1 MSVSDRSSLESAAS
15 RRIPLEDFFRKPERT
30 RVSLSPEGTKV
41 AFLAPFERRLNVHVQ
56 SLADGEVRRVTHA
69 TERDIAGFLWVNE
82 DRILFGQDQG
92 GDENY
97 RLYSVGA
104 DGEGQLDLTPFDDV
118 QCQIVDELEA
128 NPNEILFQMN
138 HRDPEHFDVYRLDVT
153 TGEMTMVAEN
163 PGNVQSWVTDHDGT
177 LRVATTTDG
186 VNSTLLYRRTEEEE
200 FREVASYDFRE
211 SASPLEFSFDDPEE
225 LIVASSVGRDRSVIC
240 RFDLRTGE
248 EGEVLYEHPRV
259 DVNHILVSRV
269 RRKIT
274 GVAYD
279 DDRPG
284 WHFFDEE
291 RRRHQEIV
299 DAALPDTVNQFIS
312 WTRDE
317 TKYVIGSVSDRSRAV
332 YHVFDAASGELT
344 PLFASA
350 PWLSPGDLCPMEP
363 VSFESRDGLTIRGYL
378 TRPLGQSSSKPAPL
392 VLLVHGGPWWR
403 DTWGFQP
410 EVQFLANRGYAVL
423 QVNYRGSTGYGR
435 AFWSAS
441 FGQWGLAM
449 QDDLTDGVRWAI
461 DTGVADPERVA
472 IYGGS
477 YGGYAA
483 LSGLCKTPDLFRCGV
498 SFVGV
503 SNLFTWIKAFPPYWR
518 PLLEMVYEM
527 VGHPERDEE
536 RFRATSP
543 YFNADRIRVP
553 LFVAQGANDPR
564 VRKEESDQIVEALE
578 SRGVPVSYLVKENE
592 GHGFMNEEN
601 QFEFYHAME
610 AFLGEHLK

>member
-1 MSVSDRSSLESAAS
+1 MSDSPHL
-15 RRIPLEDFFRKPERT
+15 PLEDFFRKAERT
-30 RVSLSPEGTKV
+30 RVAISPQGTRV
-41 AFLAPFERRLNVHVQ
+41 AFLAPYERRLNVHVQ
-56 SLADGEVRRVTHA
+56 DLASGSVTRVTHA
-69 TERDIAGFLWVNE
+69 TERDIAGFLWANE
-82 DRILFGQDQG
+82 DRVLFAQDQG

-104 DGEGQLDLTPFDDV
+104 DGEGTLDLTPFENV

-128 NPNEILFQMN
+128 SPNEILFQMN
-138 HRDPEHFDVYRLDVT
+138 DRDPEHFDVYRLDVT
-153 TGEMTMVAEN
+153 TGEMTMVAAN
-163 PGNVQSWVTDHDGT
+163 PGNVQSWVTDHDGN
-177 LRVATTTDG
+177 LRVAVTTDG
-186 VNSTLLYRRTEEEE
+186 VNSALLYRQTEENE
-200 FREVASYDFRE
+200 FREVARYDFRE
-211 SASPLEFSFDDPEE
+211 SASPLDFSFDDPEE

-240 RFDLRTGE
+240 RLDLRTGE

-259 DVNHILVSRV
+259 DVSQILVSRV

-274 GVAYD
+274 GVAFE

-284 WHFFDEE
+284 WHFFDDE
-291 RRRHQEIV
+291 RRRLQETV
-299 DAALPDTVNQFIS
+299 DAALPGTVNQFIS

-317 TKYVIGSVSDRSRAV
+317 TKYVIGSTSDRSRAV
-332 YHVFDAASGELT
+332 YHVFDTVSGRLT
-344 PLFASA
+344 QLFTSA
-350 PWLSPGDLCPMEP
+350 PWLDPEALRPMEP
-363 VSFESRDGLTIRGYL
+363 IHFQSRDGLTVHGYL
-378 TRPLGQSSSKPAPL
+378 TRPRGHDDQSGPAPL

-449 QDDLTDGVRWAI
+449 QDDLTDAVEWAI
-461 DTGVADPERVA
+461 ASGIADRDRVA

-483 LSGLCKTPDLFRCGV
+483 LSGLCKTPELYRCGV

-503 SNLFTWIKAFPPYWR
+503 SNLFTWIDAFPPYWR
-518 PLLEMVYEM
+518 PFLEMVHEM
-527 VGHPERDEE
+527 VGHPERDEA

-543 YFNADRIRVP
+543 FFNADKIRVP

-564 VRKEESDQIVEALE
+564 VRKEESDQIVQALE
-578 SRGVPVSYLVKENE
+578 SRGVPVSYLVKDNE

-610 AFLGEHLK
+610 SFLAEHLK